1 MRRSGLTFSRPVL
14 GIACLL
20 GMSTSPGEMPL
31 AKPRT
36 ETAEPLIGITAPSSD
51 VDLASVLPARI
62 ERFLAEEGDAV
73 RAGQVVLKLD
83 DSVQRERVA
92 FARAAASSDVAI
104 EHARARWRQA
114 DRDLDYYAKL
124 YGREN
129 ASAKEYNDAVSMV
142 EVRQRE
148 IEQAEFEREQAK
160 RSLAR
165 EEAILSQYEIVAPFD
180 GVLVERLREPGEVV
194 DQLEHVARV
203 VKLDPLH
210 VRVDCPISM
219 LGDITV
225 GDLATVRAVGASLPA
240 RDAQVVSV
248 RPVLDGGS
256 QTFRVVLAL
265 PNAGRDFPAGVRC
278 EVGLFHRDGET
289 PAMLANDPMESAA
302 GRNGARKD
310 SNTPG

>member
-1 MRRSGLTFSRPVL
+1 
-14 GIACLL
+14 
-20 GMSTSPGEMPL
+20 MPL
-31 AKPRT
+31 AKPKT
-36 ETAEPLIGITAPSSD
+36 EAPEPLIGITAPSSD
-51 VDLASVLPARI
+51 VDLASVVPARI

-73 RAGQVVLKLD
+73 RAGQTVVKLD

-92 FARAAASSDVAI
+92 FARAAANSDVAI

-142 EVRQRE
+142 EIRQRE
-148 IEQAEFEREQAK
+148 IEQAEFDLEQAK
-160 RSLAR
+160 RTLAR
-165 EEAILSQYEIVAPFD
+165 EEALLAQYEIFAPFD
-180 GVLVERLREPGEVV
+180 GVLVERIREPGEVV
-194 DQLEHVARV
+194 DQLEQVARI

-219 LGDITV
+219 LGDVAV

-240 RDAQVVSV
+240 RDAQVLSV

-265 PNAGRDFPAGVRC
+265 PNAGGDFPAGVRC
-278 EVGLFHRDGET
+278 EVGFFRGGGDA
-289 PAMLANDPMESAA
+289 PAMLANDPMD
-302 GRNGARKD
+302 GTRNSDGARKKG
-310 SNTPG
+310 NTPG